1 MTAAFE
7 VISPGIHTTVQ
18 DAGRI
23 GFQDIGVPAS
33 GPLDRIS
40 LRLANALVGNPP
52 GTPALELLLAGP
64 TLRVLAESARIAL
77 VGSSATI
84 EIRTGDTP
92 NFSGAKIVPAGR
104 SVRVVRGEVFR
115 IASLGEWRCAC
126 LAIEGGPAIA
136 PVLGSAS
143 TYVRGALGGLHG
155 RALRARDSLSLKLD
169 AVAERD
175 EAALAQPL
183 LPDFEQFIRVVL
195 GPQADDFTHAAM
207 QTLLSAEYSLSAQS
221 DRMGYRLDGPALA
234 HAGGYNIVSDGIVTG
249 SIQVPGS
256 GQPIILMVD
265 NQTTGGYPKIATVI
279 SADIPL
285 LGRRKPGRRIRFA
298 AVDVN
303 AAEALRRQQ
312 EADIEHQCARI
323 FTMDHD

>member
-1 MTAAFE
+1 VSAALE
-7 VISPGIHTTVQ
+7 VISPGIHTTMQ
-18 DAGRI
+18 DARRI

-77 VGSSATI
+77 VGGGANI
-84 EIRTGDTP
+84 EIRASDAP

-104 SVRVVRGEVFR
+104 SVRVVRDEVLR
-115 IASLGEWRCAC
+115 ITSLGEWRCAC
-126 LAIEGGPAIA
+126 LAIEGGLAIT

-155 RALRARDSLSLKLD
+155 RALRAHDNLPLNLN
-169 AVAERD
+169 AATERD
-175 EAALAQPL
+175 EAALSQPL
-183 LPDFEQFIRVVL
+183 LPGFEQVIRVVP
-195 GPQADDFTHAAM
+195 GPQADYFTHAAM

-221 DRMGYRLDGPALA
+221 DRMGYRLDGPLLT
-234 HAGGYNIVSDGIVTG
+234 HARGYNVVSDGIVTG

-285 LGRRKPGRRIRFA
+285 LGRRKPGRKIRFA
-298 AVDVN
+298 AVDV
-303 AAEALRRQQ
+303 AEAEALRRQQ
-312 EADIEHQCARI
+312 EADIERQCTLI
-323 FTMDHD
+323 ITTVHD